1 MSGAGSGPRAE
12 AGPAGTPLLIVGA
25 GGFARETAQAVR
37 DVLAADRAAGRPE
50 RWRLLGHLDDN
61 PALRGSEVDGV
72 PVLGGCDLARELPDA
87 QVLVCVGSP
96 ADYAVR
102 ARLVRRLDL
111 PERRYATLVH
121 PTAVVSDSSS
131 VGPGSVLLAHCVL
144 TAAVRVGAHV
154 AVMPQV
160 VLTHDDDVADFV
172 TLAAGVRLG
181 GGTRLERGAYIGS
194 GALIRQHTV
203 IGAWS
208 LVGLG
213 SAVLGD
219 VPPGEVWVGSPARR
233 LRAAGP
239 EALRESRTAPADT
252 TGAGR
257 RSRRPEAGAGA
268 GAGEGQRPA
277 PDHGRAD
284 EAAGAGARRALGRGA
299 ETPATTPTPAPSRAP
314 APAPAPSREPAD
326 HAHQAHHADHAAS
339 IRPIGPAITTGPQPA
354 TGMRTRPL

>member
-1 MSGAGSGPRAE
+1 MSGAGTG
-12 AGPAGTPLLIVGA
+12 AGADGTPLLIVGA
-25 GGFARETAQAVR
+25 GGFAREAAQAVR

-50 RWRLLGHLDDN
+50 RWQLLGHLDDN
-61 PALRGSEVDGV
+61 PALHGRQVDGV
-72 PVLGGCDLARELPDA
+72 PVLGGCGLARELPHA
-87 QVLVCVGSP
+87 QVVVCVGSP

-111 PERRYATLVH
+111 PEHRYATVVH
-121 PTAVVSDSSS
+121 PTAAVSGSSS

-181 GGTRLERGAYIGS
+181 GGTRLARGAYIGS
-194 GALIRQHTV
+194 GALIRQYTTV
-203 IGAWS
+203 GAWS
-208 LVGLG
+208 LVGMG

-239 EALRESRTAPADT
+239 EALRELRTDGRESGEPP
-252 TGAGR
+252 GAGR
-257 RSRRPEAGAGA
+257 RPGPGEAIRAGRP
-268 GAGEGQRPA
+268 
-277 PDHGRAD
+277 
-284 EAAGAGARRALGRGA
+284 
-299 ETPATTPTPAPSRAP
+299 PATRRGTPVT
-314 APAPAPSREPAD
+314 
-326 HAHQAHHADHAAS
+326 
-339 IRPIGPAITTGPQPA
+339 
-354 TGMRTRPL
+354 